1 MSLLDVQDLSI
12 SIGRLAPL
20 DAITFSLDKGEILG
34 IVGESGSGKSLTAL
48 SIMGLLP
55 LIGGRI
61 DRGHILFD
69 GQDLTRLSETSYRK
83 LRGRRIAFIS
93 QNPMTSLDPLIRVG
107 AQIDQVAR
115 LHLKLGA
122 TEAKRHSI
130 DLMQQLRIPE
140 AATVYQQYPHHLS
153 GGMKQRIVIAMALA
167 ADPDLIIADEPTTA
181 LDVTIQAQIIQIL
194 VDLVQSRDL
203 ALMLITHD
211 MGVVAQAC
219 DRVVVL
225 YAGRLAESNTV
236 QAIFDHPR
244 HPYTS
249 ALISCIPRRGIAPGS
264 LQGIPGTVPG
274 VVNYPTGCRY
284 HPRCNRAMATCHDQI
299 PPFLSSQSGG
309 QTLMPLKGVAC
320 HLFTPADINQDQPHV

>member
-1 MSLLDVQDLSI
+1 MSLLRVEDLSI
-12 SIGRLAPL
+12 SISQIQPL
-20 DAITFSLDKGEILG
+20 DGISFTLDKGEILG

-48 SIMGLLP
+48 SVMGLLP

-61 DRGHILFD
+61 TRGRILFD
-69 GQDLTRLSETSYRK
+69 GQDLTAITETDYRK
-83 LRGRRIAFIS
+83 LRGRRIAFIT

-115 LHLKLGA
+115 LHLNLDAKSA
-122 TEAKRHSI
+122 TARSI
-130 DLMQQLRIPE
+130 ELMQQLRIPE
-140 AATVYQQYPHHLS
+140 AATVHQQYPHQLS

-167 ADPDLIIADEPTTA
+167 ADPDLIVADEPTTA

-194 VDLVQSRDL
+194 VELVRSRGL

-225 YAGRLAESNTV
+225 YAGRLAESNQV
-236 QAIFDHPR
+236 AEIFAEPR

-249 ALISCIPRRGIAPGS
+249 ALINCIPRAGIAPGS
-264 LQGIPGTVPG
+264 LHGIPGAVPS
-274 VVNYPTGCRY
+274 VVDYPAGCRF
-284 HPRCNRAMATCHDQI
+284 HPRCDRAIATCRSEV
-299 PPFLSSQSGG
+299 PAFLPVGAVTNNLTG
-309 QTLMPLKGVAC
+309 NGVAC
-320 HLFTPADINQDQPHV
+320 HLASDTASGRSASHV